1 MESWQRLTR
10 VTLDSRRAK
19 CAEIALMTSESIVH
33 FASLHATSSQKQSY
47 PLQCCFF
54 VKAHFLL
61 SHTNPLKCTSF
72 LPLLCPFILTSLSPC
87 HCLLSFTTQPSVR
100 LFPTVASWS
109 SPCGSRVLRAVRN
122 FRQLCNH
129 APPGLL
135 PGCTGMLPSCS
146 TPYTADHNRK

>member
-54 VKAHFLL
+54 VKAHYSLIQTLLSALHFFHFSAPLSSHLSPHAIVFFLL
-61 SHTNPLKCTSF
+61 QHNP
-72 LPLLCPFILTSLSPC
+72 
-87 HCLLSFTTQPSVR
+87 PSVFF
-100 LFPTVASWS
+100 LQWLPDPHLVAAEFS
-109 SPCGSRVLRAVRN
+109 VRN